1 VVVVVVVVVMVV
13 ITGIPL
19 LPNIFCLPVVLPLAT
34 NCKRAHL
41 TPTSS
46 SIAEA
51 TAAKETEASNSQGR
65 NVPPHTS
72 CCANIVIRCRKPLA
86 SQSHP

>member
-1 VVVVVVVVVMVV
+1 M
-13 ITGIPL
+13 L
-19 LPNIFCLPVVLPLAT
+19 LLAT
-34 NCKRAHL
+34 ICMRLHL

-65 NVPPHTS
+65 NVTPHTS
-72 CCANIVIRCRKPLA
+72 WCINIVIRYRKPLA
-86 SQSHP
+86 SQSHPQAIVIRFRQPMEPR